1 MPSGLFHSRKQYR
14 QLPLRRLRGYS
25 AGYTLKPL
33 RRRFLG
39 VCGIFRTSGA
49 VCRDS
54 AFCHGQKMDSAPSL
68 QASPSEPG
76 AVMGLPEQS
85 ASSLDTF
92 AGHVEQ
98 VCSVAEGAV
107 PPPGIEA
114 VSSSWQRSAKKYGLD
129 PIDNKAP
136 RILTPTELK
145 NFCEPLDKLI
155 FSAQGEIDQL
165 YGVVREAGYTVLL
178 CDNSGV
184 AVAHRGEQ
192 MRAREFQYWGTWLGG
207 VWSEEVEG
215 TNGIGTCIIDERPV
229 TVHKS
234 QHFRS
239 RHINLSCSGAPVF
252 GADGRLMA
260 VLDVSAIDP
269 ELSERAHALTGALTV
284 RSARAIE
291 ERFFREKFRRE
302 WIVAVAPP
310 EGGGAG
316 LLLAIDGNQCIT
328 GANRFARTS
337 LMLDDRGLRAGIS
350 LWSIFER
357 NVEIFR
363 HRDRSDF
370 SVRLLIAG
378 SNDSR
383 PALVTP
389 PDRPVTA
396 SNNPTSHDLHTRP
409 RLGSI
414 DVSTLPPAPQAWGGL
429 SSGAMRRVREYVE
442 VHLGESIDLSML
454 AGVAGLS
461 VHHFARQFKQS
472 AGVTPHV
479 YLTQKR
485 VERAQEMLVQTE
497 LSLAEIAIA
506 VGFFDQG
513 HLARHFR
520 HFLGKTPREFRWSQ
534 R

>member
-1 MPSGLFHSRKQYR
+1 
-14 QLPLRRLRGYS
+14 
-25 AGYTLKPL
+25 
-33 RRRFLG
+33 
-39 VCGIFRTSGA
+39 
-49 VCRDS
+49 
-54 AFCHGQKMDSAPSL
+54 
-68 QASPSEPG
+68 
-76 AVMGLPEQS
+76 MGLSERS
-85 ASSLDTF
+85 ASSLDTIS
-92 AGHVEQ
+92 GHAEHVY
-98 VCSVAEGAV
+98 SVAEGATT
-107 PPPGIEA
+107 PPLGIQA
-114 VSSSWQRSAKKYGLD
+114 VSSSWQRSAKEHGLD
-129 PIDNKAP
+129 PLDSKAP
-136 RILTPTELK
+136 RILTSAELK
-145 NFCEPLDKLI
+145 HFREPLDKLI
-155 FSAQGEIDQL
+155 FTAQEEMDEL
-165 YGVVREAGYTVLL
+165 YKVVREAGYTVLL
-178 CDNSGV
+178 CDSSGV
-184 AVAHRGEQ
+184 AVAHRGENALASQ
-192 MRAREFQYWGTWLGG
+192 FQYWGTWLGG

-215 TNGIGTCIIDERPV
+215 TNGIGTVIAEERPV
-229 TVHKS
+229 TVHRS

-252 GADGRLMA
+252 GVDGRLIA

-269 ELSERAHALTGALTV
+269 ELSERAHALTGVLTV

-291 ERFFREKFRRE
+291 ERFFREQFRRE

-310 EGGGAG
+310 EGGASGM
-316 LLLAIDGNQCIT
+316 LLAIAGNQRII
-328 GANRFARTS
+328 GANRAARTS
-337 LMLDDRGLRAGIS
+337 LMLDDRGLHAGTS

-357 NVEIFR
+357 DLDLFR
-363 HRDRSDF
+363 RQDRTDISAQ
-370 SVRLLIAG
+370 LQIAG

-389 PDRPVTA
+389 PDHPMTA
-396 SNNPTSHDLHTRP
+396 SSNLHTRP

-414 DVSTLPPAPQAWGGL
+414 DISRLPPAPQAQGGL
-429 SSGAMRRVREYVE
+429 SPGAMRRVREYVE

-485 VERAQEMLVQTE
+485 VEHAKEMLVQTD
-497 LSLAEIAIA
+497 LSLAEIAFA

-520 HFLGKTPREFRWSQ
+520 HMLGTTPREFRWSE